1 MNSRCLKN
9 HLLKL
14 KNFQEF
20 FKRHDTLLMYAVPF
34 FFIKKKDGKLQPVQ
48 DYQHLNEW
56 TICNHYPLPLIPQL
70 INRVRMKKLFTKFD
84 VC

>member
-1 MNSRCLKN
+1 MALSQS
-9 HLLKL
+9 KL
-14 KNFQEF
+14 IWSCSI
-20 FKRHDTLLMYAVPF
+20 TSPYTAPF